1 VQSLPAPQWAE
12 KRVLVC
18 SGPKSDACALLVHLQ
33 NMLRSCYP
41 GVACWGFWTIAY
53 KATLPQSSFAL
64 SNRQT
69 KWCSGVVEID
79 GARQIGLIGL
89 TGDAG
94 AFRCWKS
101 LQLFLNG
108 KPWNVG
114 TWVGHRALE
123 Q

>member
-1 VQSLPAPQWAE
+1 
-12 KRVLVC
+12 
-18 SGPKSDACALLVHLQ
+18 
-33 NMLRSCYP
+33 MLRSCYP
-41 GVACWGFWTIAY
+41 GVACWGFWTIGY

-69 KWCSGVVEID
+69 KWCSVVEID

-94 AFRCWKS
+94 AFRCWS